1 MPYITS
7 EFDAAAEG
15 INFPYLFGVGN
26 ESEPNDFPG
35 QYRNGP
41 VIGRRDLDCFVRYFV
56 STVVRKRTCKHH
68 AHASRIAYSTYKH
81 SLHVS
86 APFRPCLPGAGG
98 TQFLT
103 DSMTSSNPQDMPL

>member
-56 STVVRKRTCKHH
+56 STEVRKRTCKHH
-68 AHASRIAYSTYKH
+68 MQAELLTVHTSTPCMCLLPSGHASQEQEGRNS
-81 SLHVS
+81 
-86 APFRPCLPGAGG
+86 
-98 TQFLT
+98 
-103 DSMTSSNPQDMPL
+103 